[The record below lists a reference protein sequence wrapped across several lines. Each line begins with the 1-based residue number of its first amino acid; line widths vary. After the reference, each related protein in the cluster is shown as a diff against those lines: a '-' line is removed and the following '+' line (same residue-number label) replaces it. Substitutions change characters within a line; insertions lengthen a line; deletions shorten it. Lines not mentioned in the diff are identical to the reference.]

1 MDEVLK
7 GFAIAIKGVR
17 MRLYQQTLVR
27 PVRCSGVGLHSGKRV
42 SLVIKPAHVNH
53 GIRFVRTDLPHR
65 PVINAHIHKVI
76 DTSLATTIGSDGVIV
91 ATIEHLMAALAGLG
105 IDNALVEMD
114 AYEVPIMDGSAGPFT
129 QLLKKGGIRV
139 QSARRYFFIVKK
151 PLTMEF
157 EDKKVALLP
166 SDTYKISYT
175 IDFDHPVI
183 KNQSLTI
190 DVTDSIFEKEISRA
204 RTFGFLHEVA
214 YLKRYGFARGG
225 SLENAV
231 VIDQNGIM
239 NQEGLRYQN
248 EFVRHKILDCI
259 GDLSLLGMP
268 IIGHVVA
275 HKSGHALNHALL
287 KKFMDLK
294 ECWQTV
300 QSPPMA
306 LKSY

>member
-1 MDEVLK
+1 
-7 GFAIAIKGVR
+7 
-17 MRLYQQTLVR
+17 MRLYQQTLIR
-27 PVRCSGVGLHSGKRV
+27 PVRCSGIGLHSGKRV
-42 SLVIKPAHVNH
+42 SLVIKPAHINH
-53 GIRFVRTDLPHR
+53 GIKFVRTDLPHR
-65 PVINAHIHKVI
+65 PVISAHIHKVI
-76 DTSLATTIGSDGVIV
+76 DTSLATTIGSDGVII
-91 ATIEHLMAALAGLG
+91 ATIEHLMAAFAGLG
-105 IDNALVEMD
+105 IDNAIVEID

-129 QLLKKGGIRV
+129 ELLKKGGIRV
-139 QSARRYFFIVKK
+139 QSGRRYFFIVKK
-151 PLTMEF
+151 PLEMEF

-175 IDFDHPVI
+175 IDFDHPII

-190 DVTDSIFEKEISRA
+190 DITDSIFEKEISRA
-204 RTFGFLHEVA
+204 RTFGFLHELA

-231 VIDQNGIM
+231 VLDQNGIL

-287 KKFMDLK
+287 RKFMDLK

-300 QSPPMA
+300 QFPPTA